1 MSITYPQPLPAGAQ
15 LQKYGPAVSGA
26 AATWFSWGTF
36 SPDRLKATYQV
47 IDNGTGDSNITA
59 VGVIEDPFAPVL
71 LAVVPGG
78 ATSIPTLS
86 EWGMVMMSLLLGGL
100 AWFRLRRRL
109 HP

>member
-1 MSITYPQPLPAGAQ
+1 M
-15 LQKYGPAVSGA
+15 QKYGPAVSGA

-47 IDNGTGDSNITA
+47 IDNGAGDSNITD